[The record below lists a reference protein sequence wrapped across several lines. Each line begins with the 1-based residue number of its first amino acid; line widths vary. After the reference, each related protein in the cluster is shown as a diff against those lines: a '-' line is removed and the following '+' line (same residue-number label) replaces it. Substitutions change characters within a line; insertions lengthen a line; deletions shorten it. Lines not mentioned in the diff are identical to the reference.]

1 MSYSDLSDMDLAS
14 DQEDSVSETNE
25 GKLTLYS
32 IQATAALKVTVAV
45 SD

>member
-14 DQEDSVSETNE
+14 DQEDSASQPNE
-25 GKLTLYS
+25 GKFTLYS
-32 IQATAALKVTVAV
+32 IQATAALKVAVAV